1 MRRALLVF
9 TAAAVAALATAP
21 AALAGT
27 TPTPFGNPCAAQ
39 DGVRFCPA
47 TTLAQRVPSWDGT
60 PIDADVTLPATGRGP
75 WPTIVMLH
83 GYGNTK
89 TDFERGG
96 DYSNTGF
103 ARRGYAVVNLSARG
117 FGRSC
122 GQPGGVDYR
131 TSPGC
136 SRGWVHLGD
145 QRYEARD
152 VQTLLGRLV
161 DQGIAAPRAL
171 GATGVSYG
179 GGQSMELAFLRDRIR
194 LPDGRFA
201 PWRSPRG
208 TPLRIAAAW
217 PRWPWSDLV
226 SALTPNGRFLDFRP
240 FGARDSRA
248 PVGVS
253 IASYIDG
260 LYIAGNLAGY
270 YAGPGVDPGA
280 DLGTWRQLTSAGE
293 PYTAAAKRALDE
305 IYRFHGAYSIGR
317 RPAPLLIEQGW
328 TDDLFPSTE
337 GVKVYNYVRGLRR
350 HDFVSLQLGDL
361 GHNRGSNKAQTAA
374 FDARRGI
381 AFLDRVLRGRRGGPR
396 DGEVSAGLQTC
407 PKLAPAGT
415 PFVARS
421 WAALHPGAV
430 RLGARVAQTIDSA
443 GGDPAVA
450 KVFDPITGTSD
461 TGATDACATVPDERE
476 PGAAVAQTRSRGFTL
491 LGRPTVRAQIRTSG
505 RYGEIAARLWD
516 VSGGKRLL
524 VARAVYRLRDN
535 QRGTLLFQL
544 NGNGY
549 RFPAGH
555 VARVELLGSDA
566 RYFRKS
572 NGSFTVRVTKL
583 AVELPTRERPG
594 ARGVVRPVLAR

>member
-1 MRRALLVF
+1 MRRYVLALTATTAVAL
-9 TAAAVAALATAP
+9 AAAPT
-21 AALAGT
+21 ALAGT
-27 TPTPFGNPCAAQ
+27 TLAPFGNACGPQ
-39 DGVRFCPA
+39 GGVRFCPA
-47 TTLAQRVPSWDGT
+47 TTLAQRVPTWDRT
-60 PIDADVTLPATGRGP
+60 PIDADVTLPASGRGP

-89 TDFERGG
+89 TDFEHGG

-103 ARRGYAVVNLSARG
+103 ARRGYAVLNLTARG

-122 GQPGGVDYR
+122 GQTGGDFR

-136 SRGWVHLGD
+136 AKGWVHLAD

-152 VQTLLGRLV
+152 VQTLLGKLV
-161 DQGIAAPRAL
+161 DEGIAKPSAL
-171 GATGVSYG
+171 AATGISYG

-194 LPDGRFA
+194 LPNGRFA
-201 PWRSPRG
+201 PWRSPKGVR
-208 TPLRIAAAW
+208 LRIAAAW

-226 SALTPNGRFLDFRP
+226 SALTPNGRFVDFRP
-240 FGARDSRA
+240 FGSGDSRG
-248 PVGVS
+248 PVGVP
-253 IASYIDG
+253 IVSYIDG
-260 LYIAGNLAGY
+260 LYVLGNTKGY
-270 YAGPGVDPGA
+270 YTAAGVDPRA
-280 DLGTWRQLTSAGE
+280 DLAGWRQLTAAGE

-305 IYRFHGAYSIGR
+305 IYRYHGAYAIGG

-337 GVKVYNYVRGLRR
+337 GVKVYNYVRGLKRR
-350 HDFVSLQLGDL
+350 DFVSLQLGDL
-361 GHNRGSNKAQTAA
+361 GHNRGSNKADTGT
-374 FDARRGI
+374 FDQRRGI

-407 PKLAPAGT
+407 PKPAPAGT

-430 RLGARVAQTIDSA
+430 RLGARGGQTIDSA
-443 GGDPAVA
+443 GGDPSVA

-461 TGATDACATVPDERE
+461 TGATDACTTVADARE
-476 PGAAVAQTRSRGFTL
+476 PGTAVAQARSRGFTL

-516 VSGGKRLL
+516 VAGGRRLL
-524 VARAVYRLRDN
+524 VARGVYRLRDN
-535 QRGTLLFQL
+535 QRGALVFQL

-566 RYFRKS
+566 RYYRKS
-572 NGSFTVRVTKL
+572 NGRFTVRVTKL
-583 AVELPTRERPG
+583 AVELPTRERAG
-594 ARGVVRPVLAR
+594 THGVVRPVLAR